1 MSPHRFL
8 GEPQILAAVVPLHAR
23 LVQFL
28 RQYLELR
35 FPCGAP
41 TPRRSITSIARNS
54 TSSFSDAQPLSHNGN
69 GIGDAST
76 STSRTDS
83 GAIDNLNLSE
93 SESKSQVTHLP
104 VLMLD
109 FDNST
114 ILGHPLPALA
124 SAMPE
129 QRIRLGAMV
138 NYSLIHDN
146 VDVSLLASLGF
157 THKDWTPTPDQ
168 PDVLSGS
175 GSHIESAAASASAE
189 RSDLQRDSM
198 CCCNDDW
205 RWLFAFCIAA
215 LNDIRMDEVS
225 QQAYAIRLAMSTRF
239 TPLVMELLSRASP
252 DPES

>member
-1 MSPHRFL
+1 M
-8 GEPQILAAVVPLHAR
+8 
-23 LVQFL
+23 
-28 RQYLELR
+28 
-35 FPCGAP
+35 
-41 TPRRSITSIARNS
+41 
-54 TSSFSDAQPLSHNGN
+54 
-69 GIGDAST
+69 
-76 STSRTDS
+76 
-83 GAIDNLNLSE
+83 
-93 SESKSQVTHLP
+93 
-104 VLMLD
+104 LMLD

-114 ILGHPLPALA
+114 LLGHPLPALA

-146 VDVSLLASLGF
+146 IDVSLLASLGF
-157 THKDWTPTPDQ
+157 THRDWTPDQ
-168 PDVLSGS
+168 PYELNGS
-175 GSHIESAAASASAE
+175 GSHFESVAASAAAE